1 MTAPRDSKSELH
13 PLARPLSGLTSPR
26 AGLIA
31 LIVLAVLVAAGFGL
45 ETVLSEDGLSKYPEV
60 YGAYELLPLA
70 AGAAAILAGWAL
82 VWLISR
88 PGDFY
93 SRAAGDVKE
102 GEND

>member
-1 MTAPRDSKSELH
+1 MTAPRDPKSGVH
-13 PLARPLSGLTSPR
+13 PLARPLSGLSSPR

-31 LIVLAVLVAAGFGL
+31 LIVIAVLVVAGFAL
-45 ETVLSEDGLSKYPEV
+45 ETVIYDGGLSKYPDV

-70 AGAAAILAGWAL
+70 ASVIAIALGWVL
-82 VWLISR
+82 VWLVSR

-102 GEND
+102 AQDD

>member
-1 MTAPRDSKSELH
+1 MTAPRDPKTGVH
-13 PLARPLSGLTSPR
+13 PLARPLSGLSSPR

-31 LIVLAVLVAAGFGL
+31 LIVLAVLVAGGFAL
-45 ETVLSEDGLSKYPEV
+45 ETVLKEGGLSKYPDV

-70 AGAAAILAGWAL
+70 ASAVAILLSWGL

-93 SRAAGDVKE
+93 TRAAGDVKE
-102 GEND
+102 GEDD

>member
-1 MTAPRDSKSELH
+1 MTAPRDPKAGLH
-13 PLARPLSGLTSPR
+13 PLARPLSGLSSPR

-31 LIVLAVLVAAGFGL
+31 LIVLAVLVVAGFAM
-45 ETVLSEDGLSKYPEV
+45 ETVLKEGGLSKYPEV

-70 AGAAAILAGWAL
+70 ASAVAIALGWAL
-82 VWLISR
+82 VWLVSR

-102 GEND
+102 GQDD

>member
-1 MTAPRDSKSELH
+1 MTAPRDSKAGMP
-13 PLARPLSGLTSPR
+13 PLALPLRGLSSPR

-31 LIVLAVLVAAGFGL
+31 LIVIAVLVVGGFAL
-45 ETVLSEDGLSKYPEV
+45 ETVLSDGGLSKYPEV

-70 AGAAAILAGWAL
+70 AAAVAILLGWGL

-93 SRAAGDVKE
+93 SRAAGDVTE
-102 GEND
+102 GQDD

>member
-1 MTAPRDSKSELH
+1 MTAPRDAKSDIH
-13 PLARPLSGLTSPR
+13 PLVRPITGLTSPR
-26 AGLIA
+26 AGLITV
-31 LIVLAVLVAAGFGL
+31 IVLAVLVVAGFGL

-70 AGAAAILAGWAL
+70 AGAVAILAGWAL
-82 VWLISR
+82 VWLLSR